1 MPDSAN
7 KPGHDQNDGL
17 FEVEG
22 EPFTETRELDK
33 TIMIVAGVA
42 VGALIGAG
50 AALLLAPASGDE
62 TRTAIKRRV
71 RKLTRRERGVWKS
84 LASALE
90 EAAKEKAARS
100 RLGAKKAEAAV
111 RAVSS
116 SVS

>member
-1 MPDSAN
+1 MTDNASRQ
-7 KPGHDQNDGL
+7 GSDQNDGL
-17 FEVEG
+17 FEPEG

-33 TIMIVAGVA
+33 TVMLVAGVA

-50 AALLLAPASGDE
+50 AALLLAPASGDD

-90 EAAKEKAARS
+90 EAANEKAARS
-100 RLGAKKAEAAV
+100 RLRAKKAEAES
-111 RAVSS
+111 RAVETATS
-116 SVS
+116 

>member
-1 MPDSAN
+1 MPDNASQ
-7 KPGHDQNDGL
+7 PGHDQNDGL

-22 EPFTETRELDK
+22 EPFTETTELDK
-33 TIMIVAGVA
+33 TVMIVAGVA

-50 AALLLAPASGDE
+50 AALLFAPASGDD

-90 EAAKEKAARS
+90 EAANEKAARS
-100 RLGAKKAEAAV
+100 RLRARKAEAES
-111 RAVSS
+111 RAVASS
-116 SVS
+116 